1 VSNLKNREWKNKEL
15 QEVFTA
21 AAAAAAA
28 AAISQSLFWFG
39 AAVETLNRA
48 KMDRNL
54 AAVNES
60 LQSTKLVPKS
70 SEHAT
75 KVQSMSQ

>member
-15 QEVFTA
+15 QEVFT
-21 AAAAAAA
+21 AAAAAA

>member
-15 QEVFTA
+15 QEVFT
-21 AAAAAAA
+21 AAAA

>member
-15 QEVFTA
+15 QEVFT